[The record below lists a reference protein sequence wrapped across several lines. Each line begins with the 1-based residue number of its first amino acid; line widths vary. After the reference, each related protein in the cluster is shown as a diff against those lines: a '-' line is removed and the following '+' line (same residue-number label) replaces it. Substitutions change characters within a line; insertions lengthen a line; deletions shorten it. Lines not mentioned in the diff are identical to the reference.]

1 MEYLTFQK
9 LITPVIIQIL
19 FWIAV
24 VFVILAGI
32 VAIAQGSAGQGLA
45 LIILG
50 PVAARVYAELLI
62 VIFNIER
69 EVRKLSGETP
79 ARPLGGPVSSSPGPT
94 ASS

>member
-1 MEYLTFQK
+1 MEYLTFRK
-9 LITPVIIQIL
+9 LVTPVIIQIL

-24 VFVILAGI
+24 VVVVIAGI

-50 PVAARVYAELLI
+50 PIGARVYAELLI

-69 EVRKLSGETP
+69 EVRKLSGETL
-79 ARPLGGPVSSSPGPT
+79 ARPLAGPASGPPGSTP
-94 ASS
+94 S